1 MTGTIES
8 ERQVTVGQFQQL
20 IHEMYYDK
28 DVARGIPGT
37 FMWFMEEVGELS
49 SALRACG
56 DTTQRDSQPPQWE
69 QMRQNLKEEFAD
81 VLAWLATMANVAE
94 VDLNAAILEKYG
106 SGCPGCQ
113 LFICSCPDSEKP

>member
-1 MTGTIES
+1 MTGSIES
-8 ERQVTVGQFQQL
+8 ERQVTMGEFQQL
-20 IHEMYYDK
+20 IHAMYYEK

-56 DTTQRDSQPPQWE
+56 NTNNNETNSAEWD

-81 VLAWLATMANVAE
+81 VLAWLATMANVAQI
-94 VDLNAAILEKYG
+94 DLNAAILEKYG

-113 LFICSCPDSEKP
+113 AFLCTCPDSEKP